1 MSGNPAIICLRCEVQ
16 QMVIETGKSSIDAFK
31 KLPRGAQLLVAY
43 CLYNKMWEVQL
54 MEQDPDA
61 QALVGIGWIIGRR
74 RGNEKIMGC
83 KSFEFTD
90 AGADA
95 VEGMREDVLASV
107 REEELENYKQ
117 RKGKLYPW
125 LW

>member
-1 MSGNPAIICLRCEVQ
+1 
-16 QMVIETGKSSIDAFK
+16 
-31 KLPRGAQLLVAY
+31 
-43 CLYNKMWEVQL
+43 

-61 QALVGIGWIIGRR
+61 LALVGIGWLVGRR
-74 RGNEKIMGC
+74 RGVEKIMGC
-83 KSFEFTD
+83 KSYEFTD

-95 VEGMREDVLASV
+95 VESMRTDILASV
-107 REEELENYKQ
+107 REEELEHYRL

>member
-1 MSGNPAIICLRCEVQ
+1 
-16 QMVIETGKSSIDAFK
+16 MVSETGKTDTFR

-43 CLYNKMWEVQL
+43 CLYNKQWELQL

-61 QALVGIGWIIGRR
+61 QALVGIGWLVGRR
-74 RGNEKIMGC
+74 RGVERIMGC
-83 KSFEFTD
+83 KSYEFTD

-95 VEGMREDVLASV
+95 VESMRSDILASV
-107 REEELENYKQ
+107 REEELEYYKL
-117 RKGKLYPW
+117 RKSKLYPW